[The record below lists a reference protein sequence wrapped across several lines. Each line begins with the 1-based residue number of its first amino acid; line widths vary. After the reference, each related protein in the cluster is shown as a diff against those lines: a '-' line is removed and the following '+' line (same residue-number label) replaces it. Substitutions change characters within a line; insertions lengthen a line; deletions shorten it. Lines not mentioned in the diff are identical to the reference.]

1 MKNQKAKSDR
11 RRRWRDVV
19 SKTQNLKVRF
29 NINIGEKMRE
39 KSIEEREQ
47 ERGREGWGGREGK
60 RDRGI
65 K

>member
-39 KSIEEREQ
+39 KSIEERAG
-47 ERGREGWGGREGK
+47 GREGWGGREGGEK
-60 RDRGI
+60 G
-65 K
+65 

>member
-1 MKNQKAKSDR
+1 MKNQKVKSDR

-39 KSIEEREQ
+39 KSIEERE
-47 ERGREGWGGREGK
+47 GGRGGATGK
-60 RDRGI
+60 G
-65 K
+65 KGEKG

>member
-39 KSIEEREQ
+39 KSIEERE
-47 ERGREGWGGREGK
+47 GGREGK
-60 RDRGI
+60 RDKMI
-65 K
+65 

>member
-47 ERGREGWGGREGK
+47 EGGVGRHGRGK
-60 RDRGI
+60 RI